1 MYSHMNVKL
10 TVAYYHW
17 WHKCQAVDVR
27 CKPTLHATD
36 RYMMKMHHILQ
47 HASLI
52 LSHSGG
58 MKKCK
63 HTNSSFIVTTCCVYP
78 NKSHGIF
85 PYSLSQKWA
94 ALQLRMK

>member
-63 HTNSSFIVTTCCVYP
+63 HTNSSFIVTTCCV
-78 NKSHGIF
+78 
-85 PYSLSQKWA
+85 
-94 ALQLRMK
+94 